1 MKHQEQEWA
10 SPKTGLLQF
19 YLSFRVEYVCLH
31 IITSAFVL
39 TFPYEPEE
47 AAKIW
52 GTGDVSQR
60 VSRCVVNHLVVI
72 EDVYLGGIYFTVSV
86 E

>member
-1 MKHQEQEWA
+1 MKQREQEWA

-19 YLSFRVEYVCLH
+19 YFASRVHNVCLH
-31 IITSAFVL
+31 IITRAFVL
-39 TFPYEPEE
+39 PFSYEPEE

-52 GTGDVSQR
+52 GTGDVSR
-60 VSRCVVNHLVVI
+60 TVPRCVVNNPVVI
-72 EDVYLGGIYFTVSV
+72 EDIYLGGIYFTVSV

>member
-1 MKHQEQEWA
+1 MKQREQEWA

-19 YLSFRVEYVCLH
+19 YFASRVHNVCLH
-31 IITSAFVL
+31 IITRAFVL
-39 TFPYEPEE
+39 PFSYEPEE

-52 GTGDVSQR
+52 GTGDVSR
-60 VSRCVVNHLVVI
+60 TVPRCVVNNPVVI